1 MRRVIKALVL
11 TSVLALSWAP
21 AQARAEGY
29 VSPWAGVNFGN
40 DQAEGKAAFG
50 VFAGYMGAGII
61 GGEVD
66 FGFAPNFFGESV
78 DNNVMNVMG
87 NLIIGIPVGGTR
99 GPGIRPYVTGGLG
112 LIRTSI
118 DSGLSSVDD
127 FTSNE
132 FGFNLG
138 VGAMGYF
145 NDHFGLRG
153 DVRYYRT
160 LNDGDGDDD
169 DLIPEFDLGAFD
181 FWRASIGI
189 VIR

>member
-1 MRRVIKALVL
+1 MRRAIKALVL
-11 TSVLALSWAP
+11 TGVLAVLWAP
-21 AQARAEGY
+21 TQARADGY

-40 DQAEGKAAFG
+40 DQAEGDWAFG
-50 VFAGYMGAGII
+50 VNAGAMGAGII
-61 GGEVD
+61 GGELD

-78 DNNVMNVMG
+78 DNHVMNVMG
-87 NLIIGIPVGGTR
+87 NLIIGVPVGGTS

-118 DSGLSSVDD
+118 DSSVAGVDA
-127 FTSNE
+127 FTTND

-138 VGAMGYF
+138 AGAMGFF

-160 LNDGDGDDD
+160 LNEDSGDDELVD
-169 DLIPEFDLGAFD
+169 FDLGAFD